1 MDRKN
6 RLKEAYKYLQSIGKI
21 HTQKGFADALGKA
34 EGTISRAF
42 NGDEKALTDNLFVQI
57 TLSFPGLFNLDYLLT
72 GEGSLLVEQNEL
84 PNSSS
89 IDKNYKL
96 KILESELEMLKRT
109 NAALVATIESKD
121 QVIAT
126 KDQLIDYLKQEL
138 YIRTNQSGLYVSET
152 DLLNLKDN
160 VSPSDK

>member
-72 GEGSLLVEQNEL
+72 GEGSLLVEESGAKVQDTDSSEL
-84 PNSSS
+84 SALRSRVQ
-89 IDKNYKL
+89 
-96 KILESELEMLKRT
+96 ILEEQVARQRQIIDHYESFVELLTRENRQLEQ
-109 NAALVATIESKD
+109 TI
-121 QVIAT
+121 
-126 KDQLIDYLKQEL
+126 
-138 YIRTNQSGLYVSET
+138 
-152 DLLNLKDN
+152 DN
-160 VSPSDK
+160 PFVSDKTPASAYDPPTQK